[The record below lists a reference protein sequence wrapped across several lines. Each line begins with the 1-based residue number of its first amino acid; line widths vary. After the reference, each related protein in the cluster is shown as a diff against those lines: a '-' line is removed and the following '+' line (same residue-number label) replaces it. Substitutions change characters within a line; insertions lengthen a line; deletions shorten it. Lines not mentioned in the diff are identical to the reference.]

1 MKLIVSKT
9 AIEMAVKNI
18 CRVINQKNALP
29 ILCDVLCEANQAEK
43 TLLLTG
49 SDSETWLQATL
60 MLVECEGEGR
70 FCVSAKSLLD
80 ALTPLSEQPV
90 TILATTESDNRFTLE
105 HQSGKAYFPIDNAD
119 EYPTPQPIG
128 ADSKLIE
135 MDAKEL
141 VTAIQTVGWATAND
155 DLRPVMNGVYFD
167 IMQDKT
173 VVTASDGR
181 VLMKYTTTREDGSDH
196 VGSFIMPKKV
206 AKLLPQMLDWKK
218 NDSCYVM
225 FTERQAIIEQSNWS
239 LTFRFVEGKYPN
251 YESVIPKD
259 SPFWMR
265 ADRSQ
270 LQNSVRKVSPFT
282 NDSSMMLRCTIKD
295 NGLMIVGE
303 DYDFSIGAEDQV
315 LIESNNPQEVTI
327 GLKSPLLLAVLQKIP
342 GTNVEM
348 DYTDPSRA
356 VTIIEPID
364 EDKKSKRKSEVL
376 GLLMPMLVN
385 D

>member
-18 CRVINQKNALP
+18 CRVINPKNALP
-29 ILCDVLCEANQAEK
+29 ILGDVLCEANQAEK
-43 TLLLTG
+43 TLQLTG

-60 MLVECEGEGR
+60 MLEDCEGEGR
-70 FCVSAKSLLD
+70 FCVSATSLLD

-119 EYPTPQPIG
+119 EYPTPQPTG
-128 ADSKLIE
+128 ADSQLIE

-141 VTAIQTVGWATAND
+141 ATAIQTVGWATAND

-173 VVTASDGR
+173 VVTASDGH
-181 VLMKYTTTREDGSDH
+181 VLMKYTTREDGSGP

-206 AKLLPQMLDWKK
+206 AKLLPQMLDWKEY
-218 NDSCYVM
+218 DSCDVM
-225 FTERQAIIEQSNWS
+225 FTERQATIEQSNWS
-239 LTFRFVEGKYPN
+239 LTFRLVEGKYPN

-282 NDSSMMLRCTIKD
+282 NESSMMLRCTIKD
-295 NGLMIVGE
+295 NGLLIVGE
-303 DYDFSIGAEDQV
+303 DYDFSMGAEDQV
-315 LIESNNPQEVTI
+315 LIESNNPQAVTI
-327 GLKSPLLLAVLQKIP
+327 GLKSSSLLAVLQKIP
-342 GTNVEM
+342 GMNVEV

-356 VTIIEPID
+356 VTIIEAID
-364 EDKKSKRKSEVL
+364 EEEKSKRKGEVL

>member
-18 CRVINQKNALP
+18 CRVINSKNALP
-29 ILCDVLCEANQAEK
+29 ILGDVLCEANQAEK
-43 TLLLTG
+43 TLQLTG

-60 MLVECEGEGR
+60 MLEECEGEGR
-70 FCVSAKSLLD
+70 FCVSATSLLD

-119 EYPTPQPIG
+119 EYPTPQPTG
-128 ADSKLIE
+128 ADSQLIE

-141 VTAIQTVGWATAND
+141 ATAIQTVGWATAND
-155 DLRPVMNGVYFD
+155 DLRPVMAGVYFD

-173 VVTASDGR
+173 VVTASDGH
-181 VLMKYTTTREDGSDH
+181 VLMKYTTREDGSGP

-206 AKLLPQMLDWKK
+206 AKLLPQMLDWKEY
-218 NDSCYVM
+218 DSCDVM
-225 FTERQAIIEQSNWS
+225 FTERQATIEQSNWS
-239 LTFRFVEGKYPN
+239 LTFRLVEGKYPN

-282 NDSSMMLRCTIKD
+282 PDSTEMIRCIISD
-295 NGLMIVGE
+295 VALLIEGD
-303 DYDFSIGAEDQV
+303 DYDFSTGANDQIAV
-315 LIESNNPQEVTI
+315 EGNNQKPITI
-327 GLKSPLLLAVLQKIP
+327 GLRSSSLLAVLQKIP
-342 GTNVEM
+342 GMNVEV

-356 VTIIEPID
+356 VTIIEAID
-364 EDKKSKRKSEVL
+364 EEEKSKRKGEVL

>member
-18 CRVINQKNALP
+18 CRVINPKNALP
-29 ILCDVLCEANQAEK
+29 ILGDVLCEANQAEK
-43 TLLLTG
+43 TLQLTG

-60 MLVECEGEGR
+60 MLEDCEGEGR
-70 FCVSAKSLLD
+70 FCVSATSLLD

-119 EYPTPQPIG
+119 EYPTPQPTG
-128 ADSKLIE
+128 SDSQLIE

-141 VTAIQTVGWATAND
+141 ATAIQVVGWATAND
-155 DLRPVMNGVYFD
+155 DLRPVMAGVYFD

-173 VVTASDGR
+173 VVTASDGH
-181 VLMKYTTTREDGSDH
+181 VLMKYTTKEDGCGP

-206 AKLLPQMLDWKK
+206 AKLLPQMLDWKEY
-218 NDSCYVM
+218 DTCDVM
-225 FTERQAIIEQSNWS
+225 FTERQATIEQSNWS
-239 LTFRFVEGKYPN
+239 LTFRLVEGKYPN

-282 NDSSMMLRCTIKD
+282 NESSMMLRCTIKN
-295 NGLMIVGE
+295 NGLLIVGE
-303 DYDFSIGAEDQV
+303 DYDFSMGAEDQV
-315 LIESNNPQEVTI
+315 LIESNNPQAVTI
-327 GLKSPLLLAVLQKIP
+327 GLKSSSLLAVLQKIP
-342 GTNVEM
+342 GMNVEV
-348 DYTDPSRA
+348 DYTDPNRA
-356 VTIIEPID
+356 VTIIEAID
-364 EDKKSKRKSEVL
+364 DEEKSKRKGEVL

>member
-18 CRVINQKNALP
+18 CRVINPKNALP
-29 ILCDVLCEANQAEK
+29 ILGDVLCEANQAEK
-43 TLLLTG
+43 TLQLTG

-60 MLVECEGEGR
+60 MLEECEGEGR
-70 FCVSAKSLLD
+70 FCVSATSLLD

-119 EYPTPQPIG
+119 EYPTPQPTG
-128 ADSKLIE
+128 ADSQLIE

-141 VTAIQTVGWATAND
+141 ATAIQTVGWATAND
-155 DLRPVMNGVYFD
+155 DLRPVMAGVYFD

-173 VVTASDGR
+173 VVTASDGH
-181 VLMKYTTTREDGSDH
+181 VLMKYTTREDGSGP

-206 AKLLPQMLDWKK
+206 AKLLPQMLDWKEY
-218 NDSCYVM
+218 DSCDVM
-225 FTERQAIIEQSNWS
+225 FTERQATIEQSNWS
-239 LTFRFVEGKYPN
+239 LTFRLVEGKYPN

-282 NDSSMMLRCTIKD
+282 NESSMMLRCTIKN
-295 NGLMIVGE
+295 NGLLIVGE
-303 DYDFSIGAEDQV
+303 DYDFSMGAEDQV
-315 LIESNNPQEVTI
+315 LIESNNPQAVTI
-327 GLKSPLLLAVLQKIP
+327 GLKSSSLLAVLQKIP
-342 GTNVEM
+342 GMNVEV

-356 VTIIEPID
+356 VTIIEAID
-364 EDKKSKRKSEVL
+364 EEEKSKRKGEVL
-376 GLLMPMLVN
+376 GLLMPMLVSE
-385 D
+385 

>member
-18 CRVINQKNALP
+18 CRVINPKNALP
-29 ILCDVLCEANQAEK
+29 ILGDVLCEANQAEK
-43 TLLLTG
+43 TLQLTG

-60 MLVECEGEGR
+60 MLEECEGEGR
-70 FCVSAKSLLD
+70 FCVSATSLLD

-119 EYPTPQPIG
+119 EYPTPQPTG
-128 ADSKLIE
+128 ADSQLIE

-141 VTAIQTVGWATAND
+141 ATAIQTVGWATAND
-155 DLRPVMNGVYFD
+155 DLRPVMAGVYFD

-173 VVTASDGR
+173 VVTASDGH
-181 VLMKYTTTREDGSDH
+181 VLMKYTTREDGSGP

-206 AKLLPQMLDWKK
+206 AKLLPQMLDWKEY
-218 NDSCYVM
+218 DSCDVM
-225 FTERQAIIEQSNWS
+225 FTERQATIEQSNWS
-239 LTFRFVEGKYPN
+239 LTFRLVEGKYPN

-282 NDSSMMLRCTIKD
+282 PDSTEMIRCIISD
-295 NGLMIVGE
+295 VALLIEGD
-303 DYDFSIGAEDQV
+303 DYDFSTGANDQIAV
-315 LIESNNPQEVTI
+315 EGNNQKPITI
-327 GLKSPLLLAVLQKIP
+327 GLKSSSLLAVLQKIP
-342 GTNVEM
+342 GMNVEV

-356 VTIIEPID
+356 VTIIEAID
-364 EDKKSKRKSEVL
+364 EEEKSKRKGEVL

>member
-18 CRVINQKNALP
+18 CRVINPKNALP
-29 ILCDVLCEANQAEK
+29 ILGDVLCEVNQAEK
-43 TLLLTG
+43 TLQLTG

-60 MLVECEGEGR
+60 MLEECEGEGR
-70 FCVSAKSLLD
+70 FCVSATSLLD

-105 HQSGKAYFPIDNAD
+105 HQSGKAYFPIDNAN
-119 EYPTPQPIG
+119 EYPTPQPTG
-128 ADSKLIE
+128 ADSQLIE

-141 VTAIQTVGWATAND
+141 ATAIQTVGWATAND
-155 DLRPVMNGVYFD
+155 DLRPVMAGVYFD

-173 VVTASDGR
+173 VVTASDGH
-181 VLMKYTTTREDGSDH
+181 VLMKYTTREDGSGP

-206 AKLLPQMLDWKK
+206 AKLLPQMLGWKEY
-218 NDSCYVM
+218 DSCDVM
-225 FTERQAIIEQSNWS
+225 FTERQATIEQSNWS
-239 LTFRFVEGKYPN
+239 LTFRLVEGKYPN

-282 NDSSMMLRCTIKD
+282 NESSMMLRCTIKN
-295 NGLMIVGE
+295 NGLLIVGE
-303 DYDFSIGAEDQV
+303 DYDFSMGAEDQIAV
-315 LIESNNPQEVTI
+315 EGNNQKPVTI
-327 GLKSPLLLAVLQKIP
+327 GLRSSSLLAVLSKIP
-342 GTNVEM
+342 GMNVEV

-356 VTIIEPID
+356 VTIIEAID
-364 EDKKSKRKSEVL
+364 EEEKSKRKGEVL

>member
-18 CRVINQKNALP
+18 CRVINPKNALP
-29 ILCDVLCEANQAEK
+29 ILGDVLCEANQAEK
-43 TLLLTG
+43 TLQLTG

-60 MLVECEGEGR
+60 MLEECEGEGR
-70 FCVSAKSLLD
+70 FCVSATSLLD

-119 EYPTPQPIG
+119 EYPTPQPTG
-128 ADSKLIE
+128 ADSQLIE

-141 VTAIQTVGWATAND
+141 AMAIQTVGWATAND
-155 DLRPVMNGVYFD
+155 DLRPVMTGVYFD

-173 VVTASDGR
+173 VVTASDGH
-181 VLMKYTTTREDGSDH
+181 VLMKYTTREDGSGP

-206 AKLLPQMLDWKK
+206 AKLLPQMLDWKEY
-218 NDSCYVM
+218 DSCDVM
-225 FTERQAIIEQSNWS
+225 FTERQATIEQSNWS
-239 LTFRFVEGKYPN
+239 LTFRLVEGKYPN

-282 NDSSMMLRCTIKD
+282 NESSMMLRCTIKD
-295 NGLMIVGE
+295 NGLLIVGE
-303 DYDFSIGAEDQV
+303 DYDFSMGAEDQV
-315 LIESNNPQEVTI
+315 LIESNNPQAVTI
-327 GLKSPLLLAVLQKIP
+327 GLKSSSLLAVLQKIP
-342 GTNVEM
+342 GMNVEV

-356 VTIIEPID
+356 VTIIEAID
-364 EDKKSKRKSEVL
+364 DEEKSKRKGEVL

>member
-18 CRVINQKNALP
+18 CRVINPKNALP
-29 ILCDVLCEANQAEK
+29 ILGDVLCEANQAEK
-43 TLLLTG
+43 TLQLTG

-60 MLVECEGEGR
+60 MLEECEGEGR
-70 FCVSAKSLLD
+70 FCVSATSLLD

-119 EYPTPQPIG
+119 EYPTPQPTG
-128 ADSKLIE
+128 ADSQLIE

-141 VTAIQTVGWATAND
+141 ATAIQTVGWATAND
-155 DLRPVMNGVYFD
+155 DLRPVMAGVYFD

-173 VVTASDGR
+173 VVTASDGH
-181 VLMKYTTTREDGSDH
+181 VLMKYTTREDGSGP

-206 AKLLPQMLDWKK
+206 AKLLPQMLDWKEY
-218 NDSCYVM
+218 DSCDVM
-225 FTERQAIIEQSNWS
+225 FTERQATIEQSNWS
-239 LTFRFVEGKYPN
+239 LTFRLVEGKYPN

-282 NDSSMMLRCTIKD
+282 NESSMMLRCTIKD
-295 NGLMIVGE
+295 NGLLIVGE
-303 DYDFSIGAEDQV
+303 DYDFSMGAEDQV
-315 LIESNNPQEVTI
+315 LIESNNPQAVTI
-327 GLKSPLLLAVLQKIP
+327 GLKSSSLLAVLQKIP
-342 GTNVEM
+342 GMNVEM

-356 VTIIEPID
+356 VTIIEAID
-364 EDKKSKRKSEVL
+364 EEEKSKRKGEVL

>member
-18 CRVINQKNALP
+18 CRVINPKNALP
-29 ILCDVLCEANQAEK
+29 ILGDVLCEANQAEK
-43 TLLLTG
+43 TLQLTG

-60 MLVECEGEGR
+60 MLEECEGEGR
-70 FCVSAKSLLD
+70 FCVSATSLLD

-90 TILATTESDNRFTLE
+90 TIFATTESDNRFTLE

-119 EYPTPQPIG
+119 EYPTPQPTG
-128 ADSKLIE
+128 ADSQLVE

-141 VTAIQTVGWATAND
+141 AAAIQATAWATASD
-155 DLRPVMNGVYFD
+155 DLRPVMSGVYFD

-173 VVTASDGR
+173 VVTASDGH
-181 VLMKYTTTREDGSDH
+181 VLMKYTSHEEGCGIS
-196 VGSFIMPKKV
+196 GSFIMPKKV
-206 AKLLPQMLDWKK
+206 AKLLPQMLDWKEY
-218 NDSCYVM
+218 DSCDVM
-225 FTERQAIIEQSNWS
+225 FTERQATIEQSNWS
-239 LTFRFVEGKYPN
+239 LTFRLIEGKYPN

-282 NDSSMMLRCTIKD
+282 NESSMMLRCTIKN
-295 NGLMIVGE
+295 NGLLIVGE
-303 DYDFSIGAEDQV
+303 DYDFSTGAEDQV
-315 LIESNNPQEVTI
+315 LIESNNPQAVTI
-327 GLKSPLLLAVLQKIP
+327 GLKSSSLLAVLQKIP
-342 GTNVEM
+342 GMNVEV
-348 DYTDPSRA
+348 DYTDPSHA
-356 VTIIEPID
+356 VTIFEPID
-364 EDKKSKRKSEVL
+364 EDEKKKRKGEVL

-385 D
+385 E

>member
-18 CRVINQKNALP
+18 CRVINPKNALP
-29 ILCDVLCEANQAEK
+29 ILGDVLCEANQAEK
-43 TLLLTG
+43 TLQLTG

-60 MLVECEGEGR
+60 MLEECEGEGR
-70 FCVSAKSLLD
+70 FCVSATSLLD

-119 EYPTPQPIG
+119 EYPTPQPTG
-128 ADSKLIE
+128 ADSQLIE

-141 VTAIQTVGWATAND
+141 ATAIQTVGWATAND

-173 VVTASDGR
+173 VVTASDGH
-181 VLMKYTTTREDGSDH
+181 VLMKYTTREDGSGP

-206 AKLLPQMLDWKK
+206 AKLLPQMLDWKEY
-218 NDSCYVM
+218 DSCDVM
-225 FTERQAIIEQSNWS
+225 FTERQATIEQSNWS
-239 LTFRFVEGKYPN
+239 LTFRLVEGKYPN

-282 NDSSMMLRCTIKD
+282 NESSMMLRCTIKN
-295 NGLMIVGE
+295 NGLLIVGE
-303 DYDFSIGAEDQV
+303 DYDFSMGAEDQV
-315 LIESNNPQEVTI
+315 LIESNNPQAVTI
-327 GLKSPLLLAVLQKIP
+327 GLKSSSLLAVLQKIP
-342 GTNVEM
+342 GMNVEV
-348 DYTDPSRA
+348 DYADPSRA
-356 VTIIEPID
+356 VTIIEAID
-364 EDKKSKRKSEVL
+364 EEEKSKRKGEVL

>member
-18 CRVINQKNALP
+18 CRVINPKNALP
-29 ILCDVLCEANQAEK
+29 ILGDVLCEANQAEK
-43 TLLLTG
+43 TLQLTG

-60 MLVECEGEGR
+60 MLEECEGEGR
-70 FCVSAKSLLD
+70 FCVSATSLLD

-119 EYPTPQPIG
+119 EYPTPQPTG
-128 ADSKLIE
+128 ADSQLIE

-141 VTAIQTVGWATAND
+141 ATAIQTVGWATAND
-155 DLRPVMNGVYFD
+155 DLRPVMAGVYFD

-173 VVTASDGR
+173 VVTASDGH
-181 VLMKYTTTREDGSDH
+181 VLMKYTTREDGSGP

-206 AKLLPQMLDWKK
+206 AKLLPQMLDWKEY
-218 NDSCYVM
+218 DSCDVM
-225 FTERQAIIEQSNWS
+225 FTERQATIEQSNWS
-239 LTFRFVEGKYPN
+239 LTFRLVEGKYPN

-282 NDSSMMLRCTIKD
+282 NESSMMLRCTIKN
-295 NGLMIVGE
+295 NGLLIVGE
-303 DYDFSIGAEDQV
+303 DYDFSMGAEDQV
-315 LIESNNPQEVTI
+315 LIESNNPQAVTI
-327 GLKSPLLLAVLQKIP
+327 GLKSSSLLAVLQKIP
-342 GTNVEM
+342 GMNVEV

-356 VTIIEPID
+356 VTIIEAID
-364 EDKKSKRKSEVL
+364 EEEKSKRKGEVL

>member
-1 MKLIVSKT
+1 MKLIISKT

-18 CRVINQKNALP
+18 CRVINPKNALP
-29 ILCDVLCEANQAEK
+29 ILGDVLCEANQAEK
-43 TLLLTG
+43 TLQLTG

-60 MLVECEGEGR
+60 MLEECEGEGR
-70 FCVSAKSLLD
+70 FCVSATSLLD

-119 EYPTPQPIG
+119 EYPTPQPTG
-128 ADSKLIE
+128 ADSQLIE

-141 VTAIQTVGWATAND
+141 ATAIQTVGWATAND
-155 DLRPVMNGVYFD
+155 DLRPVMAGVYFD

-173 VVTASDGR
+173 VVTASDGH
-181 VLMKYTTTREDGSDH
+181 VLMKYTTREDGSGP

-206 AKLLPQMLDWKK
+206 AKLLPQMLDWKEY
-218 NDSCYVM
+218 DSCDVM
-225 FTERQAIIEQSNWS
+225 FTERQATIEQSNWS
-239 LTFRFVEGKYPN
+239 LTFRLVEGKYPN

-282 NDSSMMLRCTIKD
+282 NESSMMLRCTIKD
-295 NGLMIVGE
+295 NGLLIVGE
-303 DYDFSIGAEDQV
+303 DYDFSMGAEDQV
-315 LIESNNPQEVTI
+315 LIESNNPQAVTI
-327 GLKSPLLLAVLQKIP
+327 GLKSSSLLAVLQKIP
-342 GTNVEM
+342 GMNVEV

-356 VTIIEPID
+356 VTIIEAID
-364 EDKKSKRKSEVL
+364 EEEKSKRKGEVL
-376 GLLMPMLVN
+376 GLLMPMMVN
-385 D
+385 E

>member
-18 CRVINQKNALP
+18 CRVINPKNALP
-29 ILCDVLCEANQAEK
+29 ILGDVLCEANQVEK
-43 TLLLTG
+43 TLQLTG

-60 MLVECEGEGR
+60 MLEDCEGEGR
-70 FCVSAKSLLD
+70 FCVSATSLLD

-119 EYPTPQPIG
+119 EYPTPQPTG
-128 ADSKLIE
+128 ADSQLVE

-141 VTAIQTVGWATAND
+141 AAAIQATAWATASD
-155 DLRPVMNGVYFD
+155 DLRPVMSGVYFD

-173 VVTASDGR
+173 VVTASDGH
-181 VLMKYTTTREDGSDH
+181 VLMKYTSHEEGCGIS
-196 VGSFIMPKKV
+196 GSFIMPKKV
-206 AKLLPQMLDWKK
+206 AKLLPQMLDWKEY
-218 NDSCYVM
+218 DSCDVM
-225 FTERQAIIEQSNWS
+225 FTERQATIEQGNWS
-239 LTFRFVEGKYPN
+239 LTFRLIEGKYPN

-282 NDSSMMLRCTIKD
+282 PDSTEMIRCIISD
-295 NGLMIVGE
+295 VALLIEGD
-303 DYDFSIGAEDQV
+303 DYDFSTGANDQIAV
-315 LIESNNPQEVTI
+315 EGNNQQPVTI
-327 GLKSPLLLAVLQKIP
+327 GLRSSSLLAVLQKIP
-342 GTNVEM
+342 GMNVEV
-348 DYTDPSRA
+348 DYTDPSHA
-356 VTIIEPID
+356 VTIIEAID
-364 EDKKSKRKSEVL
+364 EEEKKKRKGEVL

>member
-1 MKLIVSKT
+1 
-9 AIEMAVKNI
+9 MAVKNI
-18 CRVINQKNALP
+18 CRVINPKNALP
-29 ILCDVLCEANQAEK
+29 ILGDVLCEANQAEK
-43 TLLLTG
+43 TLQLTG

-60 MLVECEGEGR
+60 MLEECEGEGR
-70 FCVSAKSLLD
+70 FCVSATSLLD

-90 TILATTESDNRFTLE
+90 TILATTESDNRFMLE

-119 EYPTPQPIG
+119 EYPTPQPTG
-128 ADSKLIE
+128 ADSQLIE

-141 VTAIQTVGWATAND
+141 ATAIQTVGWATAND
-155 DLRPVMNGVYFD
+155 DLRPVMAGVYFD
-167 IMQDKT
+167 IMQDRT
-173 VVTASDGR
+173 VVTASDGH
-181 VLMKYTTTREDGSDH
+181 VLMKYTTREDGSGP

-206 AKLLPQMLDWKK
+206 AKLLPQMLDWKEY
-218 NDSCYVM
+218 DSCDVM
-225 FTERQAIIEQSNWS
+225 FTERQATIEQSNWS
-239 LTFRFVEGKYPN
+239 LTFRLVEGKYPN

-282 NDSSMMLRCTIKD
+282 NESSMMLRCTIKN
-295 NGLMIVGE
+295 NGLLIVGE
-303 DYDFSIGAEDQV
+303 DYDFSMGAEDQV
-315 LIESNNPQEVTI
+315 LIESNNPQAVTI
-327 GLKSPLLLAVLQKIP
+327 GLKSSSLLAVLQKIP
-342 GTNVEM
+342 GMNVEV

-356 VTIIEPID
+356 VTIIEAID
-364 EDKKSKRKSEVL
+364 EEEKSKRKGEVL

>member
-18 CRVINQKNALP
+18 CRVINPKNALP
-29 ILCDVLCEANQAEK
+29 ILGDVLCEANQAEK
-43 TLLLTG
+43 TLQLTG

-60 MLVECEGEGR
+60 MLEECEGEGR
-70 FCVSAKSLLD
+70 FCVSATSLLD

-119 EYPTPQPIG
+119 EYPTPQPTG
-128 ADSKLIE
+128 ADSQLIE

-141 VTAIQTVGWATAND
+141 ATAIQTVGWATAND

-173 VVTASDGR
+173 VVTASDGH
-181 VLMKYTTTREDGSDH
+181 VLMKYTTREDGSGP

-206 AKLLPQMLDWKK
+206 AKLLPQMLDWKEY
-218 NDSCYVM
+218 DSCDVM
-225 FTERQAIIEQSNWS
+225 FTERQATIEQSNWS
-239 LTFRFVEGKYPN
+239 LTFRLVEGKYPN

-282 NDSSMMLRCTIKD
+282 NESSMMLRCTIKD
-295 NGLMIVGE
+295 NGLLIVGE
-303 DYDFSIGAEDQV
+303 DYDFSMGAEDQV
-315 LIESNNPQEVTI
+315 LIESNNPQAVTI
-327 GLKSPLLLAVLQKIP
+327 GLKSSSLLAVLQKIP
-342 GTNVEM
+342 GMNVEV

-356 VTIIEPID
+356 VTITEAID
-364 EDKKSKRKSEVL
+364 EEEKSKRKGEVL

-385 D
+385 E

>member
-18 CRVINQKNALP
+18 CRVINPKNALP
-29 ILCDVLCEANQAEK
+29 ILGDVLCEANQAEK
-43 TLLLTG
+43 TLQLTG

-60 MLVECEGEGR
+60 MLEECEGEGR
-70 FCVSAKSLLD
+70 FCVSATSLLD

-119 EYPTPQPIG
+119 EYPTPQPTG
-128 ADSKLIE
+128 ADSQLIE

-141 VTAIQTVGWATAND
+141 ATAIQTVGWATAND
-155 DLRPVMNGVYFD
+155 DLRPVMAGVYFD

-173 VVTASDGR
+173 VVTASDGH
-181 VLMKYTTTREDGSDH
+181 VLMKYTTREDGSGP

-206 AKLLPQMLDWKK
+206 AKLLPQMLDWKEY
-218 NDSCYVM
+218 DSCDVM
-225 FTERQAIIEQSNWS
+225 FTERQATIEQSNWS
-239 LTFRFVEGKYPN
+239 LTFRLVEGKYPN

-270 LQNSVRKVSPFT
+270 LLNSVRKVSPFT
-282 NDSSMMLRCTIKD
+282 NESSMMLRCTIKD
-295 NGLMIVGE
+295 NGLLIVGE
-303 DYDFSIGAEDQV
+303 DYDFSMGAEDQV
-315 LIESNNPQEVTI
+315 LIESNNPQAVTI
-327 GLKSPLLLAVLQKIP
+327 GLKSSSLLAVLQKIP
-342 GTNVEM
+342 GMNVEV

-356 VTIIEPID
+356 VTIIEAID
-364 EDKKSKRKSEVL
+364 EEEKSKRKSEVL

>member
-18 CRVINQKNALP
+18 CRVINPKNALP
-29 ILCDVLCEANQAEK
+29 ILGDVLCEANQAEK
-43 TLLLTG
+43 TLQLTG

-60 MLVECEGEGR
+60 MLEECEGEGR
-70 FCVSAKSLLD
+70 FCVSATSLLD

-119 EYPTPQPIG
+119 EYPTPQPTG
-128 ADSKLIE
+128 ADSQLIE

-141 VTAIQTVGWATAND
+141 ATAIQVVGWATAND
-155 DLRPVMNGVYFD
+155 DLRPVMAGVYFD

-173 VVTASDGR
+173 VVTASDGH
-181 VLMKYTTTREDGSDH
+181 VLMKYTTREDGSGP

-206 AKLLPQMLDWKK
+206 AKLLPQMLDWKEY
-218 NDSCYVM
+218 DSCDVM
-225 FTERQAIIEQSNWS
+225 FTERQATIEQSNWS
-239 LTFRFVEGKYPN
+239 LTFRLVEGKYPN

-270 LQNSVRKVSPFT
+270 FQNSVRKVSPFT
-282 NDSSMMLRCTIKD
+282 NESSMMLRCTIKN
-295 NGLMIVGE
+295 NGLLIVGE
-303 DYDFSIGAEDQV
+303 DYDFSMGAEDQV
-315 LIESNNPQEVTI
+315 LIESNNPQAVTI
-327 GLKSPLLLAVLQKIP
+327 GLKSSALLAVLQKIP
-342 GTNVEM
+342 GMNVEV

-356 VTIIEPID
+356 VTIIEAID
-364 EDKKSKRKSEVL
+364 EEEKSKRKGEVL

>member
-18 CRVINQKNALP
+18 CRVINPKNALP
-29 ILCDVLCEANQAEK
+29 ILGDVLCEANQAEK
-43 TLLLTG
+43 TLQLTG

-60 MLVECEGEGR
+60 MLEDCEGEGR
-70 FCVSAKSLLD
+70 FCVSATSLLD

-119 EYPTPQPIG
+119 EYPTPQPTG
-128 ADSKLIE
+128 SDSQLIE

-141 VTAIQTVGWATAND
+141 ATAIQVVGWATAND
-155 DLRPVMNGVYFD
+155 DLRPVMAGVYFD

-173 VVTASDGR
+173 VVTASDGH
-181 VLMKYTTTREDGSDH
+181 VLMKYTTKEDGSGP

-206 AKLLPQMLDWKK
+206 AKLLPQMLDWKEY
-218 NDSCYVM
+218 DTCDVM
-225 FTERQAIIEQSNWS
+225 FTERQATIEQSNWS
-239 LTFRFVEGKYPN
+239 LTFRLVEGKYPN

-282 NDSSMMLRCTIKD
+282 NESSMMLRCTIKD
-295 NGLMIVGE
+295 NGLLIVGE
-303 DYDFSIGAEDQV
+303 DYDFSMGAEDQV
-315 LIESNNPQEVTI
+315 LIESNNPQAVTI
-327 GLKSPLLLAVLQKIP
+327 GLKSSSLLAVLQKIP
-342 GTNVEM
+342 GMNVEV

-356 VTIIEPID
+356 VTIIEAID
-364 EDKKSKRKSEVL
+364 DEEKSKRKGEVL

>member
-18 CRVINQKNALP
+18 CRVINPKNALP
-29 ILCDVLCEANQAEK
+29 ILGDVLCEANQAEK
-43 TLLLTG
+43 TLQLTG

-60 MLVECEGEGR
+60 MLEECEGEGR
-70 FCVSAKSLLD
+70 FCVSATSLLD

-119 EYPTPQPIG
+119 EYPTPQPTG
-128 ADSKLIE
+128 ADSQLIE

-141 VTAIQTVGWATAND
+141 ATAIQTVGWATAND
-155 DLRPVMNGVYFD
+155 DLRPVMTGVYFD

-173 VVTASDGR
+173 VVTASDGH
-181 VLMKYTTTREDGSDH
+181 VLMKYTTREDGSGP

-206 AKLLPQMLDWKK
+206 AKLLPQMLDWKEY
-218 NDSCYVM
+218 DSCDVM
-225 FTERQAIIEQSNWS
+225 FTERQATIEQSNWS
-239 LTFRFVEGKYPN
+239 LTFRLVEGKYPN

-282 NDSSMMLRCTIKD
+282 NESSMMLRCTIKD
-295 NGLMIVGE
+295 NGLLIVGE
-303 DYDFSIGAEDQV
+303 DYDFSMGAEDQV
-315 LIESNNPQEVTI
+315 LIESNNPQAVTI
-327 GLKSPLLLAVLQKIP
+327 GLKSSSLLAVLQKIP
-342 GTNVEM
+342 GMNVEV

-356 VTIIEPID
+356 VTIIEAID
-364 EDKKSKRKSEVL
+364 EEEKSKRKGEVL

>member
-18 CRVINQKNALP
+18 CRVINPKNALP
-29 ILCDVLCEANQAEK
+29 ILGDVLCEANQAEK
-43 TLLLTG
+43 TLQLTG

-60 MLVECEGEGR
+60 MLEECEGEGR
-70 FCVSAKSLLD
+70 FCVSATSLLD

-119 EYPTPQPIG
+119 EYPTPQPTG
-128 ADSKLIE
+128 ADSQLIE

-141 VTAIQTVGWATAND
+141 ATAIQTVGWATAND
-155 DLRPVMNGVYFD
+155 DLRPVMAGVFFD

-173 VVTASDGR
+173 VVTASDGHL
-181 VLMKYTTTREDGSDH
+181 LMKYTTREDGSGP

-206 AKLLPQMLDWKK
+206 AKLLPQMLDWKEY
-218 NDSCYVM
+218 DSCDVM
-225 FTERQAIIEQSNWS
+225 FTERQATIEQSNWS
-239 LTFRFVEGKYPN
+239 LTFRLVEGKYPN

-282 NDSSMMLRCTIKD
+282 NESSMMLRCTIKD
-295 NGLMIVGE
+295 NGLLIVGE
-303 DYDFSIGAEDQV
+303 DYDFSMGAEDQV
-315 LIESNNPQEVTI
+315 LIESNNPQAVTI
-327 GLKSPLLLAVLQKIP
+327 GLKSSSLLAVLQKIP
-342 GTNVEM
+342 GMNVEV

-356 VTIIEPID
+356 VTIIEAID
-364 EDKKSKRKSEVL
+364 EEEKSKRKGEVL

-385 D
+385 E

>member
-18 CRVINQKNALP
+18 CRVINPKNALP
-29 ILCDVLCEANQAEK
+29 ILGDVLCEANQAEK
-43 TLLLTG
+43 TLQLTG

-60 MLVECEGEGR
+60 MLEECEGEGR
-70 FCVSAKSLLD
+70 FCVSATSLLD

-119 EYPTPQPIG
+119 EYPTPQPTG
-128 ADSKLIE
+128 ADSQLIE

-141 VTAIQTVGWATAND
+141 ATAIQTVGWATAND
-155 DLRPVMNGVYFD
+155 DLRPVMAGVYFD

-173 VVTASDGR
+173 VVTASDGHL
-181 VLMKYTTTREDGSDH
+181 LMKYTTREDGSGP

-206 AKLLPQMLDWKK
+206 AKLLPQMLDWKEY
-218 NDSCYVM
+218 DSCDVM
-225 FTERQAIIEQSNWS
+225 FTERQATIEQSNWS
-239 LTFRFVEGKYPN
+239 LTFRLVEGKYPN

-282 NDSSMMLRCTIKD
+282 NESSMMLRCTIKN
-295 NGLMIVGE
+295 NGLLIVGE
-303 DYDFSIGAEDQV
+303 DYDFSMGAEDQV
-315 LIESNNPQEVTI
+315 LIESNNPQAVTI
-327 GLKSPLLLAVLQKIP
+327 GLKSSSLLAVLQKIP
-342 GTNVEM
+342 GMNVEV

-356 VTIIEPID
+356 VTIIEAID
-364 EDKKSKRKSEVL
+364 EEEKSKRKGEVL

>member
-18 CRVINQKNALP
+18 CRVINPKNALP
-29 ILCDVLCEANQAEK
+29 ILGDVLCEANQAEK
-43 TLLLTG
+43 TLQLTG

-60 MLVECEGEGR
+60 MLEECEGEGR
-70 FCVSAKSLLD
+70 FCVSATNLLD

-119 EYPTPQPIG
+119 EYPTPQPTG
-128 ADSKLIE
+128 ADSQLIE

-141 VTAIQTVGWATAND
+141 ATAIQTVGWATAND

-173 VVTASDGR
+173 VVTASDGH
-181 VLMKYTTTREDGSDH
+181 VLMKYTTREDGSGP

-206 AKLLPQMLDWKK
+206 AKLLPQMLDWKEY
-218 NDSCYVM
+218 DSCDVM
-225 FTERQAIIEQSNWS
+225 FTERQATIEQSNWS
-239 LTFRFVEGKYPN
+239 LTFRLVEGKYPN

-282 NDSSMMLRCTIKD
+282 NESSMMLRCTIKN
-295 NGLMIVGE
+295 NGLLIVGE
-303 DYDFSIGAEDQV
+303 DYDFSMGAEDQV
-315 LIESNNPQEVTI
+315 LIESNNPQAVTI
-327 GLKSPLLLAVLQKIP
+327 GLKSSSLLAVLQKIP
-342 GTNVEM
+342 GMNVEV

-356 VTIIEPID
+356 VTIIEAID
-364 EDKKSKRKSEVL
+364 EEEKSKRKGEVL

>member
-18 CRVINQKNALP
+18 CRVINPKNALP
-29 ILCDVLCEANQAEK
+29 ILGDVLCEANQAEK
-43 TLLLTG
+43 TLQLTG

-60 MLVECEGEGR
+60 MLEDCEGEGR
-70 FCVSAKSLLD
+70 FCVSATSLLD

-119 EYPTPQPIG
+119 EYPTPQPTG
-128 ADSKLIE
+128 SDSQLIE

-141 VTAIQTVGWATAND
+141 ATAIQVVGWATAND
-155 DLRPVMNGVYFD
+155 DLRPVMAGVYFD

-173 VVTASDGR
+173 VVTASDGH
-181 VLMKYTTTREDGSDH
+181 VLMKYTTKEDGSGP

-206 AKLLPQMLDWKK
+206 AKLLPQMLDWKEY
-218 NDSCYVM
+218 DTCDVM
-225 FTERQAIIEQSNWS
+225 FTERQATIEQSNWS
-239 LTFRFVEGKYPN
+239 LTFRLVEGKYPN

-282 NDSSMMLRCTIKD
+282 NESSMMLRCTIKD
-295 NGLMIVGE
+295 NGLLIVGE
-303 DYDFSIGAEDQV
+303 DYDFSMGAEDQV
-315 LIESNNPQEVTI
+315 LIESNNPQAVTI
-327 GLKSPLLLAVLQKIP
+327 GLKSSSLLTVLQKIP
-342 GTNVEM
+342 GMNVEV
-348 DYTDPSRA
+348 DYNDPSRA
-356 VTIIEPID
+356 VTIIEAID
-364 EDKKSKRKSEVL
+364 DEEKSKRKGEVL

>member
-18 CRVINQKNALP
+18 CRVINPKNALP
-29 ILCDVLCEANQAEK
+29 ILGDVLCEANQAEK
-43 TLLLTG
+43 TLQLTG

-60 MLVECEGEGR
+60 MLEECEGEGR
-70 FCVSAKSLLD
+70 FCVSATSLLD

-119 EYPTPQPIG
+119 EYPTPQPTG
-128 ADSKLIE
+128 ADSQLIE

-141 VTAIQTVGWATAND
+141 ATAIQTVGWATAND

-173 VVTASDGR
+173 VVTASDGH
-181 VLMKYTTTREDGSDH
+181 VLMKYTTREDGSGP

-206 AKLLPQMLDWKK
+206 AKLLPQMLDWKEY
-218 NDSCYVM
+218 DSCDVM
-225 FTERQAIIEQSNWS
+225 FTERQATIEQSNWS
-239 LTFRFVEGKYPN
+239 LTFRLVEGKYPN

-282 NDSSMMLRCTIKD
+282 NESSMMLRCTIKD
-295 NGLMIVGE
+295 NGLLIVGE
-303 DYDFSIGAEDQV
+303 DYDFSMGAEDQV
-315 LIESNNPQEVTI
+315 LIESNNPQAVTI
-327 GLKSPLLLAVLQKIP
+327 GLKSSSLLAVLQKIP
-342 GTNVEM
+342 GMNVEVN
-348 DYTDPSRA
+348 YTDPSRA
-356 VTIIEPID
+356 VTIIEAID
-364 EDKKSKRKSEVL
+364 EEEKSKRKGEVL

-385 D
+385 E

>member
-18 CRVINQKNALP
+18 CRVINPKNALP
-29 ILCDVLCEANQAEK
+29 ILGDVLCEANQAEK
-43 TLLLTG
+43 TLQLTG

-60 MLVECEGEGR
+60 MLEECEGEGR
-70 FCVSAKSLLD
+70 FCVSATSLLD

-90 TILATTESDNRFTLE
+90 TILATTESDNRFMLE

-119 EYPTPQPIG
+119 EYPTPQPTG
-128 ADSKLIE
+128 ADSQLIE

-141 VTAIQTVGWATAND
+141 ATAIQTVGWATAND
-155 DLRPVMNGVYFD
+155 DLRPVMAGVYFD
-167 IMQDKT
+167 IMQDRT
-173 VVTASDGR
+173 VVTASDGH
-181 VLMKYTTTREDGSDH
+181 VLMKYTTREDGSGP

-206 AKLLPQMLDWKK
+206 AKLLPQMLDWKEY
-218 NDSCYVM
+218 DSCDVM
-225 FTERQAIIEQSNWS
+225 FTERQATIEQSNWS
-239 LTFRFVEGKYPN
+239 LTFRLVEGKYPN

-282 NDSSMMLRCTIKD
+282 NESSMMLRCTIKN
-295 NGLMIVGE
+295 NGLLIVGE
-303 DYDFSIGAEDQV
+303 DYDFSMGAEDQV
-315 LIESNNPQEVTI
+315 LIESNNPQAVTI
-327 GLKSPLLLAVLQKIP
+327 GLKSSSLLAVLQKIP
-342 GTNVEM
+342 GMNVEV

-356 VTIIEPID
+356 VTIIEAID
-364 EDKKSKRKSEVL
+364 EEEKSKRKGEVL

>member
-18 CRVINQKNALP
+18 CRVINPKNALP
-29 ILCDVLCEANQAEK
+29 ILGDVLCEANQAEK
-43 TLLLTG
+43 TLQLTG

-60 MLVECEGEGR
+60 MLEECEGEGR
-70 FCVSAKSLLD
+70 FCVSATSLLD

-119 EYPTPQPIG
+119 EYPTPQPTG
-128 ADSKLIE
+128 ADSQLIE

-141 VTAIQTVGWATAND
+141 ATAIQTVGWATAND
-155 DLRPVMNGVYFD
+155 DLRPVMAGVYFD

-173 VVTASDGR
+173 VVTASDGH
-181 VLMKYTTTREDGSDH
+181 VLMKYTTREDGSGP

-206 AKLLPQMLDWKK
+206 AKLLPQMLNWKEY
-218 NDSCYVM
+218 DSCDVM
-225 FTERQAIIEQSNWS
+225 FTERQATIEQSNWS
-239 LTFRFVEGKYPN
+239 LTFRLVEGKYPN

-282 NDSSMMLRCTIKD
+282 SESSMMLRCTIKD
-295 NGLMIVGE
+295 NRLLIVGE
-303 DYDFSIGAEDQV
+303 DYDFSMGAEDQV
-315 LIESNNPQEVTI
+315 LIESNNPQAVTI
-327 GLKSPLLLAVLQKIP
+327 GLKSSSLLAVLQKIP
-342 GTNVEM
+342 GMNVEV

-356 VTIIEPID
+356 VTIIEAID
-364 EDKKSKRKSEVL
+364 EEEKSKRKGEVL

-385 D
+385 E

>member
-18 CRVINQKNALP
+18 CRVINPKNALP
-29 ILCDVLCEANQAEK
+29 ILGDVLCEANQAEK
-43 TLLLTG
+43 TLQLTG

-60 MLVECEGEGR
+60 MLEECEGEGR
-70 FCVSAKSLLD
+70 FCVSATSLLD

-119 EYPTPQPIG
+119 EYPTPQPTG
-128 ADSKLIE
+128 ADSQLIE

-141 VTAIQTVGWATAND
+141 ATAIQTVGWATAND

-173 VVTASDGR
+173 VVTASDGH
-181 VLMKYTTTREDGSDH
+181 VLMKYTTREDGSGP

-206 AKLLPQMLDWKK
+206 AKLLPQMLDWKEY
-218 NDSCYVM
+218 DSCDVM
-225 FTERQAIIEQSNWS
+225 FTERQATIEQSNWS
-239 LTFRFVEGKYPN
+239 LTFRLVEGKYPN

-282 NDSSMMLRCTIKD
+282 NESSMMLRCTIKD
-295 NGLMIVGE
+295 NGLLIVGE
-303 DYDFSIGAEDQV
+303 DYDFSMGAEDQV
-315 LIESNNPQEVTI
+315 LIESNNPQAVTI
-327 GLKSPLLLAVLQKIP
+327 GLKSSSLLAVLQKIP
-342 GTNVEM
+342 GMNVEV

-356 VTIIEPID
+356 VTIIEAID
-364 EDKKSKRKSEVL
+364 EEEKSKRNGEVL

-385 D
+385 E

>member
-18 CRVINQKNALP
+18 CRVINPKNALP
-29 ILCDVLCEANQAEK
+29 ILGDVLCEANQAEK
-43 TLLLTG
+43 TLQLTG

-60 MLVECEGEGR
+60 MLEECEGEGR
-70 FCVSAKSLLD
+70 FCVSATSLLD

-90 TILATTESDNRFTLE
+90 TIFATTESDNRFTLE

-119 EYPTPQPIG
+119 EYPTPQPTG
-128 ADSKLIE
+128 ADSQLVE

-141 VTAIQTVGWATAND
+141 AAAIQATAWATASD
-155 DLRPVMNGVYFD
+155 DLRPVMSGVYFD

-173 VVTASDGR
+173 VVTASDGH
-181 VLMKYTTTREDGSDH
+181 VLMKYTTKEDGCGIS
-196 VGSFIMPKKV
+196 GSFIMPKKV
-206 AKLLPQMLDWKK
+206 AKLLPQMLDWKEY
-218 NDSCYVM
+218 DSCDVM
-225 FTERQAIIEQSNWS
+225 FTERQATIEQSNWS
-239 LTFRFVEGKYPN
+239 LTFRLVEGKYPN

-282 NDSSMMLRCTIKD
+282 NESSMMLRCTIKN
-295 NGLMIVGE
+295 NGLLIVGE
-303 DYDFSIGAEDQV
+303 DYDFSTGAEDQV
-315 LIESNNPQEVTI
+315 LIESNNPQAVTI
-327 GLKSPLLLAVLQKIP
+327 GLKSSSLLAVLQKIP
-342 GTNVEM
+342 GMNVEV
-348 DYTDPSRA
+348 DYTDPSHA
-356 VTIIEPID
+356 VTIFEPID
-364 EDKKSKRKSEVL
+364 EDEKKKRKGEVL

-385 D
+385 E

>member
-18 CRVINQKNALP
+18 CRVINPKNALP
-29 ILCDVLCEANQAEK
+29 ILGDVLCEANQAEK
-43 TLLLTG
+43 TLQLTG

-60 MLVECEGEGR
+60 MLEECEGEGR
-70 FCVSAKSLLD
+70 FCVSATSLLD

-119 EYPTPQPIG
+119 EYPTPQPTG
-128 ADSKLIE
+128 ADSQLIE

-141 VTAIQTVGWATAND
+141 ATAIQTVGWATSND

-173 VVTASDGR
+173 VVTASDGH
-181 VLMKYTTTREDGSDH
+181 VLMKYTTREDGSGP

-206 AKLLPQMLDWKK
+206 AKLLPQMLDWKEY
-218 NDSCYVM
+218 DSCDVM
-225 FTERQAIIEQSNWS
+225 FTERQATIEQSNWS
-239 LTFRFVEGKYPN
+239 LTFRLVEGKYPN

-282 NDSSMMLRCTIKD
+282 NESSMMLRCTIKD
-295 NGLMIVGE
+295 NGLLIVGE
-303 DYDFSIGAEDQV
+303 DYDFFMGAEDQV
-315 LIESNNPQEVTI
+315 LIESNNPQAVTI
-327 GLKSPLLLAVLQKIP
+327 GLKSSSLLAVLQKIP
-342 GTNVEM
+342 GMNVEV

-356 VTIIEPID
+356 VTIIEAID
-364 EDKKSKRKSEVL
+364 EEEKSKRKGEVL

>member
-18 CRVINQKNALP
+18 CRVINPKNALP
-29 ILCDVLCEANQAEK
+29 ILGDVLCEANQAEK
-43 TLLLTG
+43 TLQLTG

-60 MLVECEGEGR
+60 MLEECEGEGR
-70 FCVSAKSLLD
+70 FCVSATSLLD

-119 EYPTPQPIG
+119 EYPTPQPTG
-128 ADSKLIE
+128 ADSQLIE

-141 VTAIQTVGWATAND
+141 ATAIQTVGWATAND
-155 DLRPVMNGVYFD
+155 DLRPVMAGVYFD

-173 VVTASDGR
+173 VVTASDGH
-181 VLMKYTTTREDGSDH
+181 VLMKYTTREDGSGP

-206 AKLLPQMLDWKK
+206 AKLLPQMLDWKEY
-218 NDSCYVM
+218 DSCDVM
-225 FTERQAIIEQSNWS
+225 FTERQATIEQSNWS
-239 LTFRFVEGKYPN
+239 LTFRLVEGKYPN

-282 NDSSMMLRCTIKD
+282 NESSMMLRCTIKN
-295 NGLMIVGE
+295 NGLLIVGE
-303 DYDFSIGAEDQV
+303 DYDFSMGAEDQV
-315 LIESNNPQEVTI
+315 LIESNNPQAVTI
-327 GLKSPLLLAVLQKIP
+327 GLKSSSLLAVLQKIP
-342 GTNVEM
+342 GMNVEV
-348 DYTDPSRA
+348 DYTDQSRA
-356 VTIIEPID
+356 VTIIEAID
-364 EDKKSKRKSEVL
+364 EEEKSKRKGEVL

>member
-18 CRVINQKNALP
+18 CRVINPKNALP
-29 ILCDVLCEANQAEK
+29 ILGDVLCEANQAEK
-43 TLLLTG
+43 TLQLTG

-60 MLVECEGEGR
+60 MLEDCEGEGR
-70 FCVSAKSLLD
+70 FCVSATSLLD

-119 EYPTPQPIG
+119 EYPTPQPTG
-128 ADSKLIE
+128 ADSQLIE

-141 VTAIQTVGWATAND
+141 ATAIQTVGWATAND

-173 VVTASDGR
+173 VVTASDGH
-181 VLMKYTTTREDGSDH
+181 VLMKYTTREDGSGP

-206 AKLLPQMLDWKK
+206 AKLLPQMLDWKEY
-218 NDSCYVM
+218 DSCDVM
-225 FTERQAIIEQSNWS
+225 FTERQATIEQSNWS
-239 LTFRFVEGKYPN
+239 LTFRLVEGKYPN
-251 YESVIPKD
+251 YESFIPKD

-282 NDSSMMLRCTIKD
+282 NESSMMLRCTIKD
-295 NGLMIVGE
+295 NGLLIVGE
-303 DYDFSIGAEDQV
+303 DYDFSMGAEDQV
-315 LIESNNPQEVTI
+315 LIESNNPQAVTI
-327 GLKSPLLLAVLQKIP
+327 GLKSSSLLAVLQKIP
-342 GTNVEM
+342 GMNVEV

-356 VTIIEPID
+356 VTIVEAID
-364 EDKKSKRKSEVL
+364 EEEKSKRKGEVL

>member
-18 CRVINQKNALP
+18 CRVINPKNALP
-29 ILCDVLCEANQAEK
+29 ILGDVLCEANQAEK
-43 TLLLTG
+43 TLQLTG

-60 MLVECEGEGR
+60 MLEECEGEGR
-70 FCVSAKSLLD
+70 FCVSATSLLD

-119 EYPTPQPIG
+119 EYPTPQPTG
-128 ADSKLIE
+128 ADSQLIE

-141 VTAIQTVGWATAND
+141 ATAIQTVGWATAND
-155 DLRPVMNGVYFD
+155 DLRPVMAGVYFD

-173 VVTASDGR
+173 VVTASDGH
-181 VLMKYTTTREDGSDH
+181 VLMKYTTREDGSGP

-206 AKLLPQMLDWKK
+206 AKLLPQMLDWKEY
-218 NDSCYVM
+218 DSCDVM
-225 FTERQAIIEQSNWS
+225 FTERQATIEQSNWS
-239 LTFRFVEGKYPN
+239 LTFRLVEGKYPN

-282 NDSSMMLRCTIKD
+282 NESSMMLRCTIKD
-295 NGLMIVGE
+295 NGLLIVGE
-303 DYDFSIGAEDQV
+303 DYDFSMGAEDQV
-315 LIESNNPQEVTI
+315 LIESNNPQAVTI
-327 GLKSPLLLAVLQKIP
+327 GLKSSSLLAVLQKIP
-342 GTNVEM
+342 GMNVEV

-356 VTIIEPID
+356 VTIIEAID
-364 EDKKSKRKSEVL
+364 EEEKSKRKGEVL

>member
-18 CRVINQKNALP
+18 CRVINPKNALP
-29 ILCDVLCEANQAEK
+29 ILGDVLCEANQAEK
-43 TLLLTG
+43 TLQLTG

-60 MLVECEGEGR
+60 MLEECEGEGR
-70 FCVSAKSLLD
+70 FCVSATSLLD

-119 EYPTPQPIG
+119 EYPTPQPTG
-128 ADSKLIE
+128 ADSQLIE

-141 VTAIQTVGWATAND
+141 ATAIQTVGWATAND
-155 DLRPVMNGVYFD
+155 DLRPVMAGVYFD

-173 VVTASDGR
+173 VVTASDGHL
-181 VLMKYTTTREDGSDH
+181 LMKYTTREDGSGP

-206 AKLLPQMLDWKK
+206 AKLLPQMLDWKEY
-218 NDSCYVM
+218 DSCDVM
-225 FTERQAIIEQSNWS
+225 FTERQATIEQSNWS
-239 LTFRFVEGKYPN
+239 LTFRLVEGKYPN

-282 NDSSMMLRCTIKD
+282 NESSMMLRCTIKD
-295 NGLMIVGE
+295 NGLLIVGE
-303 DYDFSIGAEDQV
+303 DYDFSMGAEDQV
-315 LIESNNPQEVTI
+315 LIESNNPQAVTI
-327 GLKSPLLLAVLQKIP
+327 GLKSSSLLAVLQKIP
-342 GTNVEM
+342 GMNVEV

-356 VTIIEPID
+356 VTIIEAID
-364 EDKKSKRKSEVL
+364 EEEKSKRKGEVL

>member
-18 CRVINQKNALP
+18 CRVINPKNALP
-29 ILCDVLCEANQAEK
+29 ILGDVLCEANQAEK
-43 TLLLTG
+43 TLQLTG

-60 MLVECEGEGR
+60 MLEDCEGEGR
-70 FCVSAKSLLD
+70 FCVSATSLLD

-119 EYPTPQPIG
+119 EYPTPQPTG
-128 ADSKLIE
+128 ADSQLIE

-141 VTAIQTVGWATAND
+141 ATAIQTVGWATAND
-155 DLRPVMNGVYFD
+155 DLRPVMAGVYFD

-173 VVTASDGR
+173 VVTASDGH
-181 VLMKYTTTREDGSDH
+181 VLMKYTTKEDGSGP

-206 AKLLPQMLDWKK
+206 AKLLPQMLDWKEY
-218 NDSCYVM
+218 DSCDVM
-225 FTERQAIIEQSNWS
+225 FTERQATIEQGNWS
-239 LTFRFVEGKYPN
+239 LTFRLIEGKYPN

-282 NDSSMMLRCTIKD
+282 NESSMMLRCTIKN
-295 NGLMIVGE
+295 NGLLIVGE
-303 DYDFSIGAEDQV
+303 DYDFSMGAEDQV
-315 LIESNNPQEVTI
+315 LIESNNPQAVTI
-327 GLKSPLLLAVLQKIP
+327 GLKSSSLLAVLQKIP
-342 GTNVEM
+342 GMNVEV

-356 VTIIEPID
+356 VTIIEAID
-364 EDKKSKRKSEVL
+364 EEEKSKRKGEVL
-376 GLLMPMLVN
+376 CLLMPMLVN
-385 D
+385 E

>member
-18 CRVINQKNALP
+18 CRVINPKNALP
-29 ILCDVLCEANQAEK
+29 ILGDVLCEANQAEK
-43 TLLLTG
+43 TLQLTG

-60 MLVECEGEGR
+60 MLEECEGEGR
-70 FCVSAKSLLD
+70 FCVSATSLLD

-119 EYPTPQPIG
+119 EYPTPQPTG
-128 ADSKLIE
+128 ADSQLIE

-141 VTAIQTVGWATAND
+141 ATAIQTVGWATAND

-173 VVTASDGR
+173 VVTASDGH
-181 VLMKYTTTREDGSDH
+181 VLMKYTTREDGSGP

-206 AKLLPQMLDWKK
+206 AKLLPQMLDWKEY
-218 NDSCYVM
+218 DSCDVM
-225 FTERQAIIEQSNWS
+225 FTERQATIEQSNWS
-239 LTFRFVEGKYPN
+239 LTFRLVEGKYPN

-282 NDSSMMLRCTIKD
+282 NESSMMLRCTIKN
-295 NGLMIVGE
+295 NGLLIVGE
-303 DYDFSIGAEDQV
+303 DYDFSMGAEDQV
-315 LIESNNPQEVTI
+315 LIESNNPQAVTI
-327 GLKSPLLLAVLQKIP
+327 GLKSSSLLAVLQKIP
-342 GTNVEM
+342 GMNVEV

-356 VTIIEPID
+356 VTIIEAID
-364 EDKKSKRKSEVL
+364 EEEKSKRKGEVL

-385 D
+385 E